1 MLLVSLFFGPAETH
15 SVTDNWTWLGPLW
28 SSPSPWVNC
37 YAIWYLENPPQ
48 VSLWYCTVAPVDLF
62 TQDRNCTEGWL
73 GPMWSSPSRYFD
85 TCNLTFGP
93 LLLILNVSSSLYR
106 VKSCTKDT
114 GVLCYPSSTVSGF
127 GLPWIEKTSSVL
139 VGRRCHSL
147 LSTRRRAWGPIRSSP
162 HASVNTLGCLICLLL
177 LPKVLRSD
185 PTKLAS
191 SSVRETDEVKCL
203 RTYPDFAGG

>member
-37 YAIWYLENPPQ
+37 YAIWYLE

-93 LLLILNVSSSLYR
+93 LLLILNVSSSLSIGKKLHKR
-106 VKSCTKDT
+106 HR
-114 GVLCYPSSTVSGF
+114 G
-127 GLPWIEKTSSVL
+127 
-139 VGRRCHSL
+139 SL
-147 LSTRRRAWGPIRSSP
+147 LSIFNRLGLDCHGLRKPHRCWSGEGVTVSSRPGGEHGGPYGAHP
-162 HASVNTLGCLICLLL
+162 MLL
-177 LPKVLRSD
+177 
-185 PTKLAS
+185 
-191 SSVRETDEVKCL
+191 
-203 RTYPDFAGG
+203 

>member
-62 TQDRNCTEGWL
+62 THDRNCTEGWL

-93 LLLILNVSSSLYR
+93 PLLILNVSSSL
-106 VKSCTKDT
+106 
-114 GVLCYPSSTVSGF
+114 SSGKKAAQKTPGFFVIHLQPSGF
-127 GLPWIEKTSSVL
+127 GLRLRKPHRCLSGEGVTVSSRP
-139 VGRRCHSL
+139 GGEHGGPYGAHPML
-147 LSTRRRAWGPIRSSP
+147 L
-162 HASVNTLGCLICLLL
+162 
-177 LPKVLRSD
+177 
-185 PTKLAS
+185 
-191 SSVRETDEVKCL
+191 
-203 RTYPDFAGG
+203 

>member
-1 MLLVSLFFGPAETH
+1 VFVLPRPSRFSLLSCPGETH
-15 SVTDNWTWLGPLW
+15 SVTDNWTWLGPLR

-48 VSLWYCTVAPVDLF
+48 VSLWYSTVASVDLF

-93 LLLILNVSSSLYR
+93 LLLILNVSSTSLYR

-114 GVLCYPSSTVSGF
+114 GVLCYPSSTV
-127 GLPWIEKTSSVL
+127 WVWIAIEKTSSVF

-147 LSTRRRAWGPIRSSP
+147 LTRQ
-162 HASVNTLGCLICLLL
+162 
-177 LPKVLRSD
+177 
-185 PTKLAS
+185 
-191 SSVRETDEVKCL
+191 
-203 RTYPDFAGG
+203 AGGEHGGPYGAHPMLL